1 MQPRFNKSP
10 IIIQS
15 TLIACGLLGAMR
27 SEAFKLFGTDIQ
39 ENFYS
44 SEINNTTNYYVDT
57 TPIAKAVEKAN
68 ADFIEQLKKTGGE
81 ISDAIRASSGKRVLT
96 PEERLRMQEH
106 YSLKEFGP
114 LIGIDVQSSEAT
126 EFVENGGLALYHKM
140 IEDRLLGLQ
149 LSNHLSA
156 QTAQSLVDGP
166 QIRSPEESKN
176 ATDFTKYFDA
186 KNMAEL
192 FEYSRN
198 RRNET
203 QLFSGTASDV
213 KVIDDPVVSL
223 ATIKSEIIKAEELDQ
238 VSLNKFLMFTHR
250 FSQKHGMNLS
260 ALTRTKVNMNPQLLY
275 SNTQAFRKQMD
286 SLSDPRSEINNS
298 LNEELKTCDFNDKKF
313 NSDKAQRE
321 EKLKLAKKLAE
332 QKLVDLNQLTSQT
345 TEITKR
351 LKGLEV
357 KVDEKIKE
365 LNRKLKSIGGEI
377 YFSSNNSDNGKDELT
392 LNYETFIK
400 NYDSHAYKNQA
411 YAKTFKNREKLLEAV
426 KENLTYN
433 QAPGKNPNWQKAD
446 QAILDIL
453 DDLPQSST
461 AYDGTLYLGTNADSF
476 RSSLK
481 SQLSNGFNEN
491 PQKEKLIQEI
501 ENSLNPVESAENLDS
516 PIALFNKIRELMNL
530 DNDIVNLVS
539 WRGSYERD
547 AQIKVDEAKKNA
559 AKASAD
565 VESLNKDIQNLESA
579 FKDDTESNQQRCLI
593 AQELKKGKE
602 EWIKL
607 KAHLQG
613 LARKSGGDEGTDK
626 VPH

>member
-1 MQPRFNKSP
+1 MQPRVNKSYLF
-10 IIIQS
+10 IQS
-15 TLIACGLLGAMR
+15 TIMACGLLGAMR

-156 QTAQSLVDGP
+156 QTVQSLVDGP
-166 QIRSPEESKN
+166 QISGPEESKN
-176 ATDFTKYFDA
+176 ATDFTKYLDA

-198 RRNET
+198 HRNET
-203 QLFSGTASDV
+203 QLFSGTSSDV

-223 ATIKSEIIKAEELDQ
+223 ATIKPEIIKAEELDQ

-250 FSQKHGMNLS
+250 YSQKKGMNLS

-275 SNTQAFRKQMD
+275 SNTQAFRRQMD
-286 SLSDPRSEINNS
+286 SVSDPRSDINTS
-298 LNEELKTCDFNDKKF
+298 LNEELKTCDFNDKRF
-313 NSDKAQRE
+313 NSDKAQLE
-321 EKLKLAKKLAE
+321 EKLKLAKNLAD
-332 QKLVDLNQLTSQT
+332 QKLVDLNNLTTQT
-345 TEITKR
+345 TEITK
-351 LKGLEV
+351 
-357 KVDEKIKE
+357 KIKE
-365 LNRKLKSIGGEI
+365 LDKKVDKKINELVKKLENIGAEI
-377 YFSSNNSDNGKDELT
+377 DLADYDNQNDTLTINSEM
-392 LNYETFIK
+392 FIK
-400 NYDSHAYKNQA
+400 NYDSHAYKDQA
-411 YAKTFKNREKLLEAV
+411 YAKTFKTREKLIEAV
-426 KENLTYN
+426 KQNIIYN
-433 QAPGKNPNWQKAD
+433 QAPGKKPSWLKAD
-446 QAILDIL
+446 QDLLNILN
-453 DDLPQSST
+453 DLSLSK
-461 AYDGTLYLGTNADSF
+461 YNDYNDSLYLAKAMEPY
-476 RSSLK
+476 RRSLK
-481 SQLSNGFNEN
+481 SPLSSGFLEN
-491 PQKEKLIQEI
+491 SQKEKLLQEI
-501 ENSLNPVESAENLDS
+501 EDSLNPVESTVNLDS
-516 PIALFNKIRELMNL
+516 PIALFNKIRELKKL
-530 DNDIVNLVS
+530 ESDIDELVG
-539 WRGSYERD
+539 WRGTYDRD
-547 AQIKVDEAKKNA
+547 VVVKIEAAN
-559 AKASAD
+559 KASATASTG
-565 VESLNKDIQNLESA
+565 VESLKKDIQNLEST
-579 FKDDTESNQQRCLI
+579 FKDDTESNHQRCLI

-613 LARKSGGDEGTDK
+613 LARKSDGDDTSEK